1 MEPARRVID
10 VDEEEE
16 APHMGQHHAL
26 VPVEEDSPS
35 KRAKTH
41 ALASQAAMD
50 QRQLVNLIQSTIQE
64 SVASSLSPMQA
75 TVQALADKS
84 SVQDGRLDSVERAK
98 FSTWFASGH
107 GLEIA

>member
-35 KRAKTH
+35 KR
-41 ALASQAAMD
+41 AMD